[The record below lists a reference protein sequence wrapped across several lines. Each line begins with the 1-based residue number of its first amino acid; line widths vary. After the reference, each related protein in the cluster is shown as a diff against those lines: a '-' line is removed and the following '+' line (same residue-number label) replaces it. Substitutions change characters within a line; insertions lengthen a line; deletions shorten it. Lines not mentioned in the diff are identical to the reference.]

1 MDKSILI
8 ILTFLCLGV
17 LLTAFV
23 ADESISFPEKKIHR
37 TIKKQWKIENFK
49 ISEISGFEKNGLTGF
64 YSIKSNSKLLGYLFV
79 GRVNSCRS
87 GGCSIDSEIQDL
99 SFEFFDYFVIID
111 TLVSIKKVKIFNYQ
125 ATQGHEVMSHG
136 WLRQF
141 VGYSGLQE
149 LRYGKEI
156 EAISGATVSA
166 KALKDDIQFKVKLLK
181 LELANRNFD

>member
-1 MDKSILI
+1 MNKSIL
-8 ILTFLCLGV
+8 LVLSFLCLWI
-17 LLTAFV
+17 LQTAFV
-23 ADESISFPEKKIHR
+23 ANERISFPEKKIHR
-37 TIKKQWKIENFK
+37 TIKKQWKTENFK
-49 ISEISGFEKNGLTGF
+49 ISKISGFEKNHLSGF
-64 YSIKSNSKLLGYLFV
+64 YSINSNSKLLGYLYI

-87 GGCSIDSEIQDL
+87 GGCSIDSEIQDF
-99 SFEFFDYFVIID
+99 SFEFFDYFVLID
-111 TLVSIKKVKIFNYQ
+111 TIITIKKVKIFNYQ

-166 KALKDDIQFKVKLLK
+166 KALNEDIQLNIKLLK
-181 LELANRNFD
+181 SKLTNSNFD